1 MGFYY
6 FADSHKKGRVVPLYY
21 SAVFINSNTINPYK
35 GGAEVFLKSRL
46 NGLLLGKIYIIKVF
60 SVSHLHKDREEELKQ
75 EFSWDKMNLIGVSS
89 DDDKSCFYVLSVV
102 DSTFFKSDFFYNLA
116 INLKENELRFIVIF
130 YNTPLSIIKL
140 KFLFEGY
147 SISGGS
153 NTFKHILSPQK
164 ILVYDFL
171 RVTFGD
177 EFALLLVDNS
187 FKFCT
192 QNRTLSR
199 NIFNS

>member
-21 SAVFINSNTINPYK
+21 SAVFINSNTFNTK
-35 GGAEVFLKSRL
+35 KVAQDFVKSRL
-46 NGLLLGKIYIIKVF
+46 NGILLGKIYIIKVF
-60 SVSHLHKDREEELKQ
+60 SVSHFYKHSAEELKQ
-75 EFSWDKMNLIGVSS
+75 NFSRQKMNLLGIS
-89 DDDKSCFYVLSVV
+89 DDDKSCIYVWSVV

-116 INLKENELRFIVIF
+116 VNLKENELRFIVIF

-153 NTFKHILSPQK
+153 NTFKHLLSPQK

-171 RVTFGD
+171 RVFFED
-177 EFALLLVDNS
+177 EIALLLVNNS
-187 FKFCT
+187 FKLLT